1 MKARRVPPAR
11 KARPEPRGRLDLQ
24 AHPEPMDSQEGRQA
38 RKVRRVWME
47 RLELKACQGSMGS
60 QEGRKVRKEMRGLQA
75 HLDRMARKVRRGR

>member
-1 MKARRVPPAR
+1 MA
-11 KARPEPRGRLDLQ
+11 
-24 AHPEPMDSQEGRQA
+24 SQEDCQA
-38 RKVRRVWME
+38 RKDRRVWME